1 LVSAKAWRLQEV
13 AGEGD
18 SVRWRNRQDSLADS
32 LQESVK
38 ARRGAVGMNLNV
50 DDDFFTEAKE
60 DGYSMTDDDLGAAL
74 SGRLSELASGVVSPK
89 VF

>member
-1 LVSAKAWRLQEV
+1 
-13 AGEGD
+13 
-18 SVRWRNRQDSLADS
+18 
-32 LQESVK
+32 
-38 ARRGAVGMNLNV
+38 MNLNV